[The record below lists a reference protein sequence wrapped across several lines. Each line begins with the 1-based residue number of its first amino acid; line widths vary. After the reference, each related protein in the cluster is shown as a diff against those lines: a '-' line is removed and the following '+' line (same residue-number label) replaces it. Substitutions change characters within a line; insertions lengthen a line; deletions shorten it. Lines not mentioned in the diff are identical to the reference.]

1 MLSCVLRSRLKFLS
15 HLNLFSA
22 KCCVTIHSEFL
33 HHLMQKI
40 RNESWK
46 SGSMN
51 LLDRFSLAGLIEI
64 SAKQFVFHYF
74 FLVNM
79 TLKYRHSMFQ

>member
-1 MLSCVLRSRLKFLS
+1 M
-15 HLNLFSA
+15 FSA
-22 KCCVTIHSEFL
+22 KCGVTVHSQFL

-40 RNESWK
+40 KNGSWK

-51 LLDRFSLAGLIEI
+51 LLDRFSLAGLIEM
-64 SAKQFVFHYF
+64 STKQFLFHYF

-79 TLKYRHSMFQ
+79 TLKYRRGMFWQLEVKLKPVILSDFR